1 MFYTVY
7 IVHLH
12 TKFRS
17 CCFVCLSSQFLVIH
31 PLKIQSHLFFAP
43 LSRLSV
49 DYYMHMHV
57 LIVIVFIQLK
67 MCNEALSKVVN
78 YKVFNS

>member
-12 TKFRS
+12 TKFKS
-17 CCFVCLSSQFLVIH
+17 CCFACLSSQFA
-31 PLKIQSHLFFAP
+31 LKIQRHLFFAP